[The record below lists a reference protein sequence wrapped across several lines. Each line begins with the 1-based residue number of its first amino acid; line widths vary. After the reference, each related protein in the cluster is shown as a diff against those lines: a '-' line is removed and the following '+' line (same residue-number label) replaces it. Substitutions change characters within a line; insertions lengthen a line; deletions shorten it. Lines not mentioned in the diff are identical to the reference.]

1 MNIMD
6 WLLII
11 ISIAVA
17 LAMLFV
23 KRNPRLDIAMLAL
36 VAISVLLHG
45 LSDQFRLQ
53 LFPTYAVVLVIA
65 VFLVIRVLKPVAEPR
80 PKSVFKKSS
89 LSVVVVAVTVI
100 SVLFSNYL
108 PIFTMPEPTGKYAV
122 GTISRHLTDETREET
137 ITDEPGDKRELMV
150 NVWYPVD
157 AEAAKSMPKEHF
169 ASELSEAIRGGY
181 SFPKQLFS
189 HVKTIPT
196 HVVKDAAISTAE
208 KKYPVVLFSP
218 GNSSTRFQ
226 SMTTVEELVSHGFIV
241 VGIDHPYTA
250 AKVVFPDGR
259 EIVWKEWLQ
268 TDSAA
273 EMYKFNSGMVG
284 IRAADAS
291 FVLDTLTQWNANDPD
306 ERLTGKLDLDHVGIF
321 GHSLGGAT
329 AAETLATDGRFK
341 AGLSWE
347 GATWGT
353 VAHTALKQ
361 PFMYIMTEDTDKSFD
376 PGSEKVSVFYDEFVG
391 DLKFIMTKS
400 QNDTYYLTVDQFH
413 HQSFTELALL
423 SPPLFANGLDPVHTV
438 DINRSYAK
446 SFFDR
451 YLKGD
456 TNQPLLDGPSPD
468 FPEVKFDIRWAYTK
482 KRG

>member
-11 ISIAVA
+11 NSIAVA

-45 LSDQFRLQ
+45 LSDRFRLQ

-100 SVLFSNYL
+100 SVLFSNYF

-169 ASELSEAIRGGY
+169 ASELSEAIMGVY

-189 HVKTIPT
+189 HVKAIPT

-241 VGIDHPYTA
+241 VGMDHPYTA
-250 AKVVFPDGR
+250 AKIVFPDGR
-259 EIVWKEWLQ
+259 EIV
-268 TDSAA
+268 
-273 EMYKFNSGMVG
+273 
-284 IRAADAS
+284 
-291 FVLDTLTQWNANDPD
+291 
-306 ERLTGKLDLDHVGIF
+306 
-321 GHSLGGAT
+321 
-329 AAETLATDGRFK
+329 
-341 AGLSWE
+341 
-347 GATWGT
+347 
-353 VAHTALKQ
+353 
-361 PFMYIMTEDTDKSFD
+361 
-376 PGSEKVSVFYDEFVG
+376 
-391 DLKFIMTKS
+391 
-400 QNDTYYLTVDQFH
+400 
-413 HQSFTELALL
+413 
-423 SPPLFANGLDPVHTV
+423 
-438 DINRSYAK
+438 
-446 SFFDR
+446 
-451 YLKGD
+451 
-456 TNQPLLDGPSPD
+456 
-468 FPEVKFDIRWAYTK
+468 
-482 KRG
+482 